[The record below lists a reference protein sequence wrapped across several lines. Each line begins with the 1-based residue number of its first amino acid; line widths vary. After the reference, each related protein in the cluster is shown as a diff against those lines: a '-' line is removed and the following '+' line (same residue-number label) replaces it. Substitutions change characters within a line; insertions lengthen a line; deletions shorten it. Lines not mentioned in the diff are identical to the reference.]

1 MRYTSFAV
9 AVLMLLSG
17 CANGSKHENSSEH
30 HENETSHEGHE
41 HAPGIIE
48 FSKEKADAAGLLTEV
63 VAEGQFNAVL
73 KVSGEILP
81 AQGDEASVVATSSGI
96 VTFDK
101 NKILPGVKVA
111 KGANLAYVS
120 AREMAAGDPAAKA
133 KAEYEAA
140 KKQFDR
146 AEALLKSNA
155 VSQKAYEQAKKDYEV
170 AKTQYDA
177 YSDRVGDKGVAVQ
190 SPLSGY
196 IKQVFVNEGDYVE
209 EGQLVAS
216 VAQNNRLQL
225 QADLPEKFWSSA
237 EKISGANFRPSYS
250 DKTYRIKDLGGRIV
264 SVGKTS
270 SVGSF
275 YLPVIFEFANSGDFV
290 SGAFCDIYLFE
301 NVRDGVISLPE
312 SALTEEQS
320 VYYVYLKVGED
331 DYKKQEVKIGASDGI
346 RREILKGLAVGDE
359 VVTEGAYQVKLAS
372 VTGAIPGHTHNH

>member
-1 MRYTSFAV
+1 MKYTSLAI
-9 AVLMLLSG
+9 AVLVLLSG
-17 CANGSKHENSSEH
+17 CANGSNHDHSAEH

-48 FSKEKADAAGLLTEV
+48 FSKEKAEAAGLQTEIA
-63 VAEGQFNAVL
+63 AEGKFNAVL

-81 AQGDEASVVATSSGI
+81 AQGDESSAVATTSGI

-101 NKILPGVKVA
+101 NRVLPGIKVT
-111 KGANLAYVS
+111 KGQNLAYVS
-120 AREMAAGDPAAKA
+120 SREMAAGDPVAKA

-140 KKQFDR
+140 EKQFER

-155 VSQKAYEQAKKDYEV
+155 ISQKSYEQAKKDYEV
-170 AKTQYDA
+170 AKTQYAA
-177 YSDRVGDKGVAVQ
+177 YSERVGAKGVAIQ

-196 IKQVFVNEGDYVE
+196 VKQVFVNEGDYVE
-209 EGQLVAS
+209 EGQLIATIS
-216 VAQNNRLQL
+216 QNNRLQL

-237 EKISGANFRPSYS
+237 SKISGANFRPSYA
-250 DKTYRIKDLGGRIV
+250 DKTFSVKELGGRVV

-270 SVGSF
+270 SAGSF
-275 YLPVIFEFANSGDFV
+275 YLPVIFEFAGRGDFV
-290 SGAFCDIYLFE
+290 PGASCEIYLLE
-301 NVRDGVISLPE
+301 NERDGVISLPE
-312 SALTEEQS
+312 SALTEEQG

-346 RREILKGLAVGDE
+346 RREILKGVSAGDE